1 MFIYLSLL
9 GTRFRH
15 PSEWGSVSFQTID
28 CSASSIVFAYALY
41 LSCTSLRRNECRSP
55 RDVFESTHKVILST
69 LDQSEA
75 LCDRVKP
82 VEITWLLRKSMRQE
96 HQLAVLGEYFDGFHD
111 RNHPSRLFFRLKYRA
126 RFQRPSR
133 LCACVY
139 HIPKT
144 RGKGWCGAHLR
155 MFDPVLFS
163 L

>member
-15 PSEWGSVSFQTID
+15 PSEWGNVSFQTID

-41 LSCTSLRRNECRSP
+41 LSCASLRRNECRRSP

-96 HQLAVLGEYFDGFHD
+96 HQLAILGQYFDEFHD
-111 RNHPSRLFFRLKYRA
+111 YDRLSPLS
-126 RFQRPSR
+126 Q
-133 LCACVY
+133 V
-139 HIPKT
+139 
-144 RGKGWCGAHLR
+144 
-155 MFDPVLFS
+155 
-163 L
+163 